1 MNSPATRRAPQSL
14 RLFLVT
20 LTAALTFV
28 GIPTTV
34 FAQSLNCNGA
44 LVSKGESPVSLVRKC
59 GEPIYRQ
66 QICLSMLQLGWVVTP
81 FQPGSPNA
89 ILASQCVPMEEWTYD
104 RGPGTFLGIV
114 RLYNGS
120 IESIRDGDRLR

>member
-1 MNSPATRRAPQSL
+1 MNSPETCRMSTSL
-14 RLFLVT
+14 RLLAGPLFV
-20 LTAALTFV
+20 ALIFAGTSSIV
-28 GIPTTV
+28 S
-34 FAQSLNCNGA
+34 AQSLSCNGT
-44 LVSKGESPVSLVRKC
+44 LVSKGDSPVSLLQKC

-104 RGPGTFLGIV
+104 RGPGTFMGVV
-114 RLYNGS
+114 RIYNGS
-120 IESIRDGDRLR
+120 IESVRDGDRVR